1 MPSSLLFAINNE
13 GRVFG
18 LSTNGTKWREFVY
31 LGLEFKHLSAVPHF
45 MWAVGGDR
53 QVYVHVHGLDIPIR
67 IKEEAYE
74 NEVRSVKNISSDIYN
89 EISSIGPQ
97 SVCCTRPCCLIL
109 YRISKS
115 LQVVV

>member
-18 LSTNGTKWREFVY
+18 ISTSGTKWREFVY

-53 QVYVHVHGLDIPIR
+53 QIYVHVHGLDIPIR

-74 NEVRSVKNISSDIYN
+74 NEVNVLPYCILLYFS
-89 EISSIGPQ
+89 GG
-97 SVCCTRPCCLIL
+97 LIVQG
-109 YRISKS
+109 IIMENP
-115 LQVVV
+115 